1 MITERI
7 MKEEPYDSKGRWRS
21 RNMERTVVTMT
32 RDEAARLI
40 CELTKMA
47 ITPNGL
53 DVGPCSFPDGLWEEK
68 GLSFVVV
75 DEPTFIRHRQ
85 ELRDE
90 QKPPNE
96 E

>member
-7 MKEEPYDSKGRWRS
+7 PKEEPYDSEGRWVGH
-21 RNMERTVVTMT
+21 NLERTIVTMT

-53 DVGPCSFPDGLWEEK
+53 DVGPCSFLDGLWEEK

-75 DEPTFIRHRQ
+75 DEPTFIAHRQ
-85 ELRDE
+85 ELRDAKE
-90 QKPPNE
+90 K
-96 E
+96 

>member
-7 MKEEPYDSKGRWRS
+7 PKEEPYDPEGRWRS

-40 CELTKMA
+40 CELAKMA

-75 DEPTFIRHRQ
+75 DEKTFLEHRQ
-85 ELRDE
+85 ELRQE
-90 QKPPNE
+90 AEKK
-96 E
+96 